1 MSTGYVLVFAILV
14 LGGVIATVG
23 DRLGT
28 RVGKARLSLFNL
40 RPRNTAVVVTVITG
54 TVISATTL
62 TILFL
67 ADSQLRTGLFEL
79 GKIQDDLVASRKELE
94 DSITEKEM
102 VRRQLLQVKSEQ
114 KQLERDKTLTQ
125 QQLAAVSNQTKQL
138 RTEIH
143 RLQTSRQELVE
154 QREQLIASSQKELSR
169 RNQAIEELQTRSDME
184 ITKRNQEIK
193 RRQEQLRKLEREQQ
207 GLEDQ
212 LSILRQ
218 GILDFRQNP
227 IAIFRGQSLASG
239 VIRAQSETIA
249 RQAIEQLL
257 REANRMAILYTQ
269 SPANSTGQPT
279 EQLVQIT
286 ISEVDRLIQQI
297 TSGRDSYVRII
308 AAGNYVWGE
317 GAIRVVADIN
327 PYRVLYQKGETLAT
341 VPLELKVGDRPQLQL
356 QIEKLVELTKLNAR
370 QIGYRGDQ
378 LQIGDGRLETLI
390 RFVNNLPTKTQPI
403 QLKSIAS
410 ESIYT
415 AGLLKIELVAI
426 ENNRVLIR
434 TDDLPIDPISKR
446 SIHILNPT

>member
-1 MSTGYVLVFAILV
+1 
-14 LGGVIATVG
+14 
-23 DRLGT
+23 
-28 RVGKARLSLFNL
+28 
-40 RPRNTAVVVTVITG
+40 
-54 TVISATTL
+54 
-62 TILFL
+62 
-67 ADSQLRTGLFEL
+67 
-79 GKIQDDLVASRKELE
+79 
-94 DSITEKEM
+94 
-102 VRRQLLQVKSEQ
+102 
-114 KQLERDKTLTQ
+114 
-125 QQLAAVSNQTKQL
+125 
-138 RTEIH
+138 
-143 RLQTSRQELVE
+143 
-154 QREQLIASSQKELSR
+154 
-169 RNQAIEELQTRSDME
+169 
-184 ITKRNQEIK
+184 
-193 RRQEQLRKLEREQQ
+193 
-207 GLEDQ
+207 
-212 LSILRQ
+212 
-218 GILDFRQNP
+218 
-227 IAIFRGQSLASG
+227 
-239 VIRAQSETIA
+239 

-269 SPANSTGQPT
+269 SPANSTGQLT